1 MKYLFTFYTLF
12 FTTLFF
18 GQNNKSEEPAVF
30 IDLSLVPSNT
40 IEYVDPNEI
49 ESINVVKKDTT
60 VNGVLYR
67 GQINITSKNPKKYD
81 FISLKQIKS
90 EFTKIKSNDVIYM
103 VNRAFITDNIE
114 TFKLDRNYILKVEV
128 TNSEEFYNL
137 REGNTKF
144 DIINILG
151 KTKENLE
158 NKNKILLRGHEAI
171 GVK

>member
-1 MKYLFTFYTLF
+1 MF
-12 FTTLFF
+12 FDSNF
-18 GQNNKSEEPAVF
+18 
-30 IDLSLVPSNT
+30 LSLNSMEY
-40 IEYVDPNEI
+40 IEPNEI

-60 VNGVLYR
+60 INGVLFR
-67 GQINITSKNPKKYD
+67 GLINITSKNPKKYD
-81 FISLKQIKS
+81 LISLEQIKS